1 VYFNAKKHI
10 FIWNKTCM
18 VVDYALESSR
28 SDRRKIML
36 AVITTGGKQYK
47 VSQDM
52 TISIDRMP
60 VEVGKEIQFD
70 QILLVQDG
78 DKVLMGSDIKSFK
91 VKAMVTAHTR
101 GKKISVTFV
110 ISDTDSNILK
120 LRLQVLRKAQKLPKQ
135 RKIENKGGRQWPRKK
150 LEAVRVMVETRLVGD
165 MV

>member
-1 VYFNAKKHI
+1 
-10 FIWNKTCM
+10 M

-101 GKKISVTFV
+101 GKKISVIKFKRRKRYLR
-110 ISDTDSNILK
+110 NIGHRQQYTEVK
-120 LRLQVLRKAQKLPKQ
+120 ITSIAKGTKAA
-135 RKIENKGGRQWPRKK
+135 EAKK
-150 LEAVRVMVETRLVGD
+150 D
-165 MV
+165 